1 MTLSDLGFRCRPI
14 DAWPGEL
21 TKHRKRS
28 QFHAQWGMTLKLLG
42 TELRQL
48 GAKNGNLL
56 SAVDERDILLDGT
69 RPRAKA
75 YAAHPGVILAF
86 DSKHGPLKYACDR
99 FDHWQDNIRAI
110 ALGLE
115 ALRAVERYAITRK
128 GEQYQGFKQLAAST
142 PSREEAAGV
151 LAKFAGMSR
160 SIILEVPEAA
170 ETAGKRASRLT
181 HPDAGG
187 NADDFRAV
195 QQAREIL
202 AGVARA

>member
-1 MTLSDLGFRCRPI
+1 MLADLGFRCRPI
-14 DAWPGEL
+14 DSWPGEF
-21 TKHRKRS
+21 TKQRKRS

-42 TELRQL
+42 TELRHL

-56 SAVDERDILLDGT
+56 IAVDERDILLDGT

-75 YAAHPGVILAF
+75 PAEHPGVILAF

-115 ALRAVERYAITRK
+115 ALRAVERYAITRR
-128 GEQYQGFKQLAAST
+128 GEQYQGFKQLAAAT
-142 PSREEAAGV
+142 PSRTQAAELLSRYSPWSTEELLASSDAAEAAG
-151 LAKFAGMSR
+151 KQ
-160 SIILEVPEAA
+160 
-170 ETAGKRASRLT
+170 ASKKT

-187 NADDFRAV
+187 SPDDFRAV

-202 AGVARA
+202 AAGTSA